1 LLNRTI
7 IGTRGNA
14 SPFLFLLLDKNLFVL
29 AFLFNINVNGD
40 YSVNFKGL
48 LKTLNF
54 KFPDLIKS
62 VEVQSLEAFKKTI
75 DQLNS
80 PLCNKEKT
88 IAEVINAIKNIADVK
103 GMDFIKILAENL

>member
-1 LLNRTI
+1 MDNEM
-7 IGTRGNA
+7 
-14 SPFLFLLLDKNLFVL
+14 KNILIDQLKNFMESE
-29 AFLFNINVNGD
+29 D
-40 YSVNFKGL
+40 FKGL
-48 LKTLNF
+48 LTTLNF

-88 IAEVINAIKNIADVK
+88 IAEVINAIKNI
-103 GMDFIKILAENL
+103 